1 MDITTT
7 LAKLRI
13 EELNAM
19 QEATLSAIL
28 HTDRD
33 VVVLAPTGSGKTLA
47 YLLPIAT
54 RLDANLDAV
63 QAVVIVPSRE
73 LALQSCEVF
82 RSMGT
87 GLRSIALYGGRATMD
102 EHREVMRLRPQI
114 VFATPGRLNDHIAK
128 DNFSTQDVRWLV
140 LDEFDKCLRMGF
152 RVEMQTAVE
161 SLPSVERRVL
171 LSATDAEEM
180 PRFVRMGRTER
191 VDFLDD
197 DEQTPD
203 RVSLFVV
210 KSPEKDKLQTLAKL
224 LKGLGDVQSIVFL
237 NYRDGVERVAKYLAE
252 EGFALSSFHGGLDQR
267 QREEAIYRFAN
278 KSVNVLVGTDLAAR
292 GLDIP
297 DVANIIHYNLPVGA
311 DEYVHRTGRTARWD
325 ATGNSF
331 IILGPEEHMP
341 EYVKEPSAEY
351 ALSAAD
357 GKVPTPLMAT
367 LYIGKGKKDKVSK
380 GDILGF
386 LCKTCGLTGA
396 QIGKIDVYERYA
408 YAAVSRVMARKVV
421 KKAEGMKIKGV
432 KTKVELA
439 FE

>member
-7 LAKLRI
+7 LAKLHI

-19 QEATLSAIL
+19 QEETLSAIL

-54 RLDANLDAV
+54 RLDAKLDEV
-63 QAVVIVPSRE
+63 QAVVVVPSRE

-87 GLRSIALYGGRATMD
+87 GLRPIALYGGRATMD
-102 EHREVMRLRPQI
+102 EHREVMRLKPQI

-128 DNFSTQDVRWLV
+128 QNFSVSDVHWLV

-152 RVEMQTAVE
+152 RAEMQTAVE
-161 SLPSVERRVL
+161 SLPNVERRVL

-180 PRFVRMGRTER
+180 PRFVRMGKTER
-191 VDFLDD
+191 VDFLDRE
-197 DEQTPD
+197 EQTPD
-203 RVSLFVV
+203 RISLFTV
-210 KSPEKDKLQTLAKL
+210 KSPEKDKLQTL
-224 LKGLGDVQSIVFL
+224 LKMLMEFGSEQSIVFL
-237 NYRDGVERVAKYLAE
+237 NYRDGVERVAKFLSA
-252 EGFALSSFHGGLDQR
+252 EGFVISALHGGLDQR
-267 QREEAIYRFAN
+267 QREEAVYRFAN
-278 KSVNVLVGTDLAAR
+278 HSTNVLVGTDLAAR

-297 DVANIIHYNLPVGA
+297 DVANIIHYNLPVGE
-311 DEYVHRTGRTARWD
+311 DEYVHRIGRTGRWD
-325 ATGNSF
+325 ATGRSF
-331 IILGPEEHMP
+331 IILGPEEHLP
-341 EYVKEPSAEY
+341 EYVKEQTAEHPLQP
-351 ALSAAD
+351 AKGAA
-357 GKVPTPLMAT
+357 PQPCMAT

-386 LCKTCGLTGA
+386 LCKTCALEGA

-408 YAAVSRVMARKVV
+408 YVAVSRSVAKRVV
-421 KKAEGMKIKGV
+421 KMAESAKIKGV
-432 KTKVELA
+432 RTKVELA
-439 FE
+439 F

>member
-87 GLRSIALYGGRATMD
+87 GLRPIALYGGRATMD

-128 DNFSTQDVRWLV
+128 ANFSTQDVRWLV

-325 ATGNSF
+325 AMGNSF

>member
-1 MDITTT
+1 
-7 LAKLRI
+7 
-13 EELNAM
+13 M

-87 GLRSIALYGGRATMD
+87 GLRPIALYGGRATMD

-128 DNFSTQDVRWLV
+128 ANFSTENVHWLV

-152 RVEMQTAVE
+152 RAEMQTAIDG
-161 SLPSVERRVL
+161 LPSVERRVL

-191 VDFLDD
+191 VDFLDA

-210 KSPEKDKLQTLAKL
+210 KSPEKDKLLTLAKL

-237 NYRDGVERVAKYLAE
+237 NYRDGVERVAKFLAD

-351 ALSAAD
+351 ALSATAT
-357 GKVPTPLMAT
+357 KVPTPLMAT

-386 LCKTCGLTGA
+386 LCKTCGLAGA

-408 YAAVSRVMARKVV
+408 YVAVARVVARAVV
-421 KKAEGMKIKGV
+421 KKAEGAKIKGV

-439 FE
+439 F

>member
-87 GLRSIALYGGRATMD
+87 GLRPIALYGGRATMD

-128 DNFSTQDVRWLV
+128 ANFSTQDVRWLV

-152 RVEMQTAVE
+152 RAEMQTAVE

-325 ATGNSF
+325 AMGNSF

>member
-87 GLRSIALYGGRATMD
+87 GLRPIALYGGRATMD

-128 DNFSTQDVRWLV
+128 ANFSTENVHWLV

-152 RVEMQTAVE
+152 RAEMQTAIDG
-161 SLPSVERRVL
+161 LPSVERRVL

-191 VDFLDD
+191 VDFLDA

-210 KSPEKDKLQTLAKL
+210 KSPEKDKLLTLAKL

-237 NYRDGVERVAKYLAE
+237 NYRDGVERVAKFLAD

-331 IILGPEEHMP
+331 IILGPEEHIP

-351 ALSAAD
+351 ALSATAT
-357 GKVPTPLMAT
+357 KVPTPLMAT

-386 LCKTCGLTGA
+386 LCKTCGLAGA

-408 YAAVSRVMARKVV
+408 YVAVARVVARAVV
-421 KKAEGMKIKGV
+421 KKAEGAKIKGV

-439 FE
+439 F